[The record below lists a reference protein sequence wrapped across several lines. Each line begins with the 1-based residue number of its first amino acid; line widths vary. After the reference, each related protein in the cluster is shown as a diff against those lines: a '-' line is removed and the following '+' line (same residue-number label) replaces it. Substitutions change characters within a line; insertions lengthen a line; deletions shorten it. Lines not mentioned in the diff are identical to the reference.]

1 MKAYTKLVFCTLL
14 CAVAAVPV
22 LAGGDE
28 EEGYSKRNM
37 RMETFF
43 PVPYAAYDSIDVT
56 SELQLGLGPKVYRDP
71 NTNNLVTEK
80 PHINIVKNVDTD
92 VSLNVTSA
100 AVIPEN
106 GPTVTLNNVG
116 NIFSGDNGIWLGNS
130 SGASLASFQ
139 AVSVGTF
146 KEMPGSVTTPY
157 ADVLEFRLYPGKV
170 VDHPQLPSVSSGCGS
185 GGTVGWQKFTID
197 SKGTQKWFLACGTA
211 CTPTYAWVPFSF
223 GNNDWGAC
231 SVWPKSEKMSSV
243 TFGYDCFGTISEV
256 SVSKVDGQVLNDP
269 KEALAGWMA
278 EEAYSI
284 ISSVDNTKLMCREG
298 MHDLYGQSVTAS
310 NTCDS
315 STAGKVRVSY
325 ASYGNSGTY
334 SSAECEF
341 EICQLQSSC

>member
-80 PHINIVKNVDTD
+80 PRINIAKNLDTE

-116 NIFSGDNGIWLGNS
+116 TIFSGDNGIWLGNS

-139 AVSVGTF
+139 MVTVGSF

-170 VDHPQLPSVSSGCGS
+170 VDQPQLPAISSGCGS

-197 SKGTQKWFLACGTA
+197 SKGTQKWFLSCGTA
-211 CTPTYAWVPFSF
+211 CTPTYGWVPLGYGES
-223 GNNDWGAC
+223 AC
-231 SVWPKSEKMSSV
+231 SVTPKNEDQGKV
-243 TFGYDCFGTISEV
+243 TFLYDCFGEMGQV
-256 SVSKVDGQVLNDP
+256 SVSKVDGKVLNDP
-269 KEALAGWMA
+269 KEALAGPMA

-284 ISSVDNTKLMCREG
+284 ISSTGQIAQACREA
-298 MHDLYGQSVTAS
+298 MSSLYGQSVTTS
-310 NTCDS
+310 STCDS
-315 STAGKVRVSY
+315 STVGKTRVSY

-341 EICQLQSSC
+341 EICQLRSSC